1 MSKLRVA
8 LMGSVDAA
16 DGKKLGLAQLGILTS
31 SDYQEHGKLEIDE
44 DKLNA
49 AIETYGEDIA
59 RLFSDKEN
67 GIMTKFDE
75 VLESAVG
82 TTGDRGTLINKAGL
96 KTGSSATDNDIY
108 DQMKRITNK
117 IATLEERYENEQN
130 RLWKKYSAM
139 ESMLATLNNQQSSFS
154 SYFGGGM
161 M

>member
-8 LMGSVDAA
+8 LMGSVQAA
-16 DGKKLGLAQLGILTS
+16 DGERLGLAQLGILTS
-31 SDYQEHGKLEIDE
+31 SDYQEHGKLELDE

-49 AIETYGEDIA
+49 AIETYGEDIS
-59 RLFSDKEN
+59 RLFIDSKN
-67 GIMTKFDE
+67 GIMTQFDAA
-75 VLESAVG
+75 LEGAVG
-82 TTGDRGTLINKAGL
+82 TTGERGSLINKAGL

-108 DQMKRITNK
+108 DQMKRITSK
-117 IATLEERYENEQN
+117 ITSLEERYENEQN

-139 ESMLATLNNQQSSFS
+139 ESMLATLNSQQSSFS